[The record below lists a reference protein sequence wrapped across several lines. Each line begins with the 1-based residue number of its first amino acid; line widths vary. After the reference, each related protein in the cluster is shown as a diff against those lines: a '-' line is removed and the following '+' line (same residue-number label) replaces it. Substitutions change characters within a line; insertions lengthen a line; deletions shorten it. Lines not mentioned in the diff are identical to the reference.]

1 MSVGLSQ
8 VDFDPKAI
16 EDEDEAA
23 LDKEDQEREQEIR
36 KLLAD
41 ELDDDLL
48 DEDNASFSSH
58 DLRSTTN
65 SRASQPLD
73 DSLNL
78 PQDSDS
84 NEMADFPPRRGVY
97 EKPPLMTQKG
107 SNLINQSA
115 TSMQT
120 HHGFQYVSYNN
131 QNTGHYQDT
140 RHLMPHPGDPGTVH
154 NPPLN
159 GNNYHGYHDD
169 VEIGSYSPDTNSNEE
184 QYNENGF
191 EYNGHY
197 GADHQGSYHSD
208 PNSFHGDQNSY
219 NQGSYHGDQDNR
231 HDNQGSYHGN
241 QESYHGYQDGYHGS
255 DQNGN
260 HGKQDSYHGDQGS
273 YYGSQGS
280 YHGND
285 YPFGD
290 ESIQFHSY
298 HEDQH
303 AEHSSSSKQ
312 GGGEGLH
319 KQDVSQTPSFPGNY
333 RVQYVPGYKP
343 KAAPYQDQVERSGQE
358 DVRKPVPL
366 PGQSGPNTVWRDMRQ
381 QTDKDSPPAPTNPS
395 EYGGSQ
401 KADTQ
406 PSTNA
411 AQLQVLYQARGR
423 KIEELNNKLQKQ
435 EEELGRQIR
444 VLNHQ
449 LMMVKDEH
457 AGMASSLEQAQQIAQ
472 QSKQDISRVEDKLE
486 ASQKKISQ
494 IQQEKQQ
501 TEEMLHTA
509 NSTIDSLNEQLS
521 QMTRADALT
530 KAREQHESILNAA
543 RKRQEEE
550 ILRLKQKLDE
560 SRLSL
565 DWKTEESNRLRDEV
579 LEKGDIINRLT
590 KTLDD
595 TQRQCQ
601 ELVRTGTVA
610 EVTSLRSQLR
620 DALGARATAEKS
632 VSSFK
637 NEVTDLQEQLSV
649 YQNAL
654 KYGFG
659 GDAADASKS
668 FSVARNLDAESWAT
682 PKPNI
687 TNDSQQA
694 VDGLRRELGRSM
706 EMVSAKAERIKKLE
720 AEVADLQ
727 SMVEQDR
734 QRAER
739 MEKLA
744 LEHEWPCYE
753 LTHAPSDGI
762 DAYYE
767 LTKDYQH
774 KLDKLTHAEQELE
787 EENKNLRQHMA
798 EANGYGRGKK
808 DQPKVNCPPPT
819 PHPSTRK
826 YGKDNLHPLCAKHMM
841 VKEFDQDKQTSL
853 EKCREACLQ
862 LHEDSKARLRTELES
877 EHQKAIKE
885 LSDSI
890 EEKNDELIRVKEC
903 YIQLREESRTAEQ
916 IIRQEMEKEREH
928 LLSKEMSEAVK
939 SLKST
944 LTARHEKELE
954 AARESWQ
961 IQHSQDV
968 ENAVKE
974 AIEKA
979 KEQEK
984 QKQVESLQ
992 AAVHEA
998 VATAKEEWIHQELA
1012 GQVEQRLSEARVRWE
1027 AEAAEEVKSRVRE
1040 ALKEEQLTW
1049 EEEHREKLR
1058 QEVDAAVAETKASVT
1073 KIHKEQ
1079 FQRDLDLALLDARAS
1094 WQRSA
1099 EETSA
1104 RDIEQEI
1111 EVAVTNAVA
1120 EARSQWEKE
1129 AEINKGVTSRTT
1141 LAKEK
1146 LQWRAEEAA
1155 ERQRAIEAAVALA
1168 EVDWLEE
1175 EQRKI
1180 STAVDEALRAAR
1192 DTWDDEKQRDIA
1204 RAVADARQEWAST
1217 QEQEVTRAL
1226 ETAHSELVDEFDQ
1239 RTREAVEMAV
1249 MQAKALW
1256 QRNHDNNN
1264 NNHEKEQNIESIKDK
1279 LWAEFEEAKEDSV
1292 REALDSER
1300 EKWRKEYEKTTQ
1312 DEINKTISYLEDQ
1325 YTRGLEEFKHKELR
1339 EALAQARADWEK
1351 ERELEIDEL
1360 LQSRLESER
1369 HNWSA
1374 ARDQATQI
1382 EIDRALVT
1390 AREAWAAN
1398 YHDEMEERVSSEVSR
1413 VREEVASHAEMDKE
1427 KAVNEAIKDVT
1438 RKLELEKKKLREELK
1453 RIKATQSPEKKVK
1466 RWEEE
1471 CKVLRN
1477 EHENE
1482 LQRVREESVRDAQE
1496 DAERELE
1503 QRLPGILQEAKQQW
1517 EEELEEERVQL
1528 EEQHQKKIASLLEKA
1543 KQEHT
1548 KEREQA
1554 VQAACE
1560 RAVKQ
1565 QQQLWMNER
1574 KKTQSSLDRI
1584 KQEMTRVQQKHVNTI
1599 EALKREHAEEISRI
1613 RDEASRQVS
1622 ILSDAPQTPRGQE
1635 STSDTSFGSLDQL
1648 TAARGL
1654 HELRHQYLDTVAK
1667 IRDDVLDHVKQTKI
1681 SAAKKIRAEVTKER
1695 HSTAK
1700 KLRKYYIQC
1709 LKQLLEEDKAASDSD
1724 QPITSVQD
1732 KMERMARALEAA
1744 SPDVP
1749 SKGKAVMMDAWH
1761 KNPKPLVLMHPSK
1774 KMDQWDNYNSI
1785 PDPTT
1790 QPKILKSPS
1799 KKIQIPRTTQSTSKD
1814 DPSQTNRLGEYG
1826 PHITRPGEYG
1836 PDGESDS
1843 PRPSPSDKILND
1855 SIMDKYEELD
1865 KESKKRI
1872 DSIMSKGQPP
1882 WDPEHANRV
1891 LPEREDN
1898 TPVVVTHTKPLSVQR
1913 RSVASTISVTSNES
1927 DYTELPT
1934 VIHSSPTRDSGS
1946 LPRARGGQE
1955 GRPAATKSALD
1966 EIKARVLGKDS
1977 VKSPSVK
1984 QPVLQG
1990 LKARNARCKGYEK
2003 NEKFDV

>member
-184 QYNENGF
+184 QYNENGY
-191 EYNGHY
+191 EYNDHY
-197 GADHQGSYHSD
+197 GANHQGSYHSD

-219 NQGSYHGDQDNR
+219 NGDQGSYHGDQDNH

-241 QESYHGYQDGYHGS
+241 QESYHGYQDGYHGD

-260 HGKQDSYHGDQGS
+260 HGKQDSYHGDHGTYHGDQGS

-381 QTDKDSPPAPTNPS
+381 QTDKDSSPAPTDPS

-401 KADTQ
+401 KPDTQ
-406 PSTNA
+406 QSTNA

-457 AGMASSLEQAQQIAQ
+457 AGMATSLEQAQQIAQ

-659 GDAADASKS
+659 GDAADASES

-744 LEHEWPCYE
+744 LEHEKKVQQLETE
-753 LTHAPSDGI
+753 LQSKSSGQGGANEAI
-762 DAYYE
+762 IKE
-767 LTKDYQH
+767 MEQLRQEQQDYQH

-798 EANGYGRGKK
+798 E
-808 DQPKVNCPPPT
+808 
-819 PHPSTRK
+819 
-826 YGKDNLHPLCAKHMM
+826 M

-992 AAVHEA
+992 AAVHEM

-1180 STAVDEALRAAR
+1180 STAVDEALWAAR
-1192 DTWDDEKQRDIA
+1192 DTWDDKKQRDIA

-1351 ERELEIDEL
+1351 EREVEIDEL

-1453 RIKATQSPEKKVK
+1453 RLKATQSPEKNVK

-1471 CKVLRN
+1471 CKALRN

-1482 LQRVREESVRDAQE
+1482 LQRVREESARDAQE

-1599 EALKREHAEEISRI
+1599 EALKREHAEEMSRI

-1635 STSDTSFGSLDQL
+1635 STSDTSFGSVDQL

-1749 SKGKAVMMDAWH
+1749 SK
-1761 KNPKPLVLMHPSK
+1761 
-1774 KMDQWDNYNSI
+1774 
-1785 PDPTT
+1785 DPTT

-1898 TPVVVTHTKPLSVQR
+1898 TPVVVTHTKPLSVQG

-1955 GRPAATKSALD
+1955 GRPAATKSALG

-1990 LKARNARCKGYEK
+1990 LKARNARVDKYGSRDNQGVNGTPPLPSRPIVK
-2003 NEKFDV
+2003 MTSQGDS